1 MVKDMIKMEYIEE
14 YVTLAR
20 TLNFSRTAERH
31 YITQPALSRHIQ
43 LIEEEM
49 GAVLLTRTTR
59 STELTPAGEAVYE
72 CFRSMLTLYSTAR
85 KQAQELSV
93 SDNGIITINSPY
105 YWTADHT
112 EPLLSAFSVEYPMCG
127 ISILPCQPVD
137 GLKGLIDKK
146 CDLYVS
152 MHMQGL
158 PDDIDR
164 ISFGNEEDY
173 VFMMSDHELAGKE
186 CIDYA
191 DFDGRTLVYNKGF
204 EEARDQLLSW
214 FWGMGIVPSDIVC
227 CKQIEELG
235 MVLRQTGGLCICPYG
250 VRHMDRPY
258 IVQIP
263 FRERMIE
270 KMYLYYRKDT
280 QNPMV
285 KRFLETVKQK

>member
-112 EPLLSAFSVEYPMCG
+112 EPLLSAFSVEYPMC
-127 ISILPCQPVD
+127 
-137 GLKGLIDKK
+137 
-146 CDLYVS
+146 
-152 MHMQGL
+152 
-158 PDDIDR
+158 
-164 ISFGNEEDY
+164 
-173 VFMMSDHELAGKE
+173 
-186 CIDYA
+186 
-191 DFDGRTLVYNKGF
+191 
-204 EEARDQLLSW
+204 
-214 FWGMGIVPSDIVC
+214 
-227 CKQIEELG
+227 
-235 MVLRQTGGLCICPYG
+235 
-250 VRHMDRPY
+250 
-258 IVQIP
+258 
-263 FRERMIE
+263 
-270 KMYLYYRKDT
+270 
-280 QNPMV
+280 
-285 KRFLETVKQK
+285 